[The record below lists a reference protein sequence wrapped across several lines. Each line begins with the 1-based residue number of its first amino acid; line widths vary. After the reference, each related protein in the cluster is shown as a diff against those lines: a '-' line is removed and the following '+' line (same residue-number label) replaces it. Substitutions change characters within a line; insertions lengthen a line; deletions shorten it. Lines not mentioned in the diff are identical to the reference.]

1 MKFSPGTVE
10 LSYKELCWAHKR
22 IYSIDNMVGYWP
34 SYLCTKSMY
43 VVWKENIKCLL
54 KLQHVCTVHGS

>member
-43 VVWKENIKCLL
+43 VVWKEND
-54 KLQHVCTVHGS
+54 